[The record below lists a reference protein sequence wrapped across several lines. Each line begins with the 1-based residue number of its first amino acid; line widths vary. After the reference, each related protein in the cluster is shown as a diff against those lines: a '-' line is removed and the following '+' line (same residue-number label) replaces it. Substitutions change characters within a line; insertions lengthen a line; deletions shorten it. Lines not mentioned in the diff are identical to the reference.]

1 MLFPAPLLLLVLGA
15 PFFLTSSF
23 LVWVIVGLLVA
34 AAFVLCVAGDAL
46 VHARRQRNAYV
57 LKPFNRV
64 AVYAA
69 VVVVLGIA
77 AEATKRSIRANVV
90 RAFRMPSESMRPTFE
105 VGDFFFADMSPV
117 ARRPARGD
125 LIVHRFPPDPTKEF
139 VKRVVATEGDGIEL
153 RNKDLYVNG
162 VKVPEPY
169 VIHTDPSVRPG
180 DLDPRDNYGPVTVP
194 EGSFF
199 VMGDSRDNS
208 NDSRFFG
215 PISRHLVL
223 GKVRGTYW
231 SWDDMAKQ
239 PRWNRVG
246 KIAK

>member
-1 MLFPAPLLLLVLGA
+1 MLFPAPLVLLALGA
-15 PFFLTSSF
+15 PLFGTSSF
-23 LVWVIVGLLVA
+23 IVWVIVGLLVG
-34 AAFVLCVAGDAL
+34 AAFVLGVAGDAL
-46 VHARRQRNAYV
+46 VHARRQRHTYV

-64 AVYAA
+64 AVYVA
-69 VVVVLGIA
+69 VFVVLGIA

-105 VGDFFFADMSPV
+105 VGDYFFADMSPV

-125 LIVHRFPPDPTKEF
+125 LVVHRYPPDPTKEL
-139 VKRVVATEGDGIEL
+139 VKRVVAAEGDGVEL
-153 RNKDLYVNG
+153 RNKVLYVNG

-194 EGSFF
+194 QGSFF
-199 VMGDSRDNS
+199 VMGDNRDNS
-208 NDSRFFG
+208 DDSRFFG
-215 PISRHLVL
+215 PISRQFVL
-223 GKVRGTYW
+223 GRVRGTYW
-231 SWDDMAKQ
+231 SWDATAAQ